1 MPPPSML
8 TSGRKNA
15 SSSAIPCQQN
25 YHHLFSICSRLVEP
39 KLLLLRHENN
49 ALKAV
54 ASQER
59 VKLTIKANRAPL
71 GDQPA
76 SAPSEPDP
84 SKRRVN
90 VDATTSFASDSS
102 PPPLTAHLTGG
113 TAHTDAKGPLSDH
126 HVDFQTISLGR
137 EKVHWSAEVWKRI
150 DHAVAHETHRA
161 SVGPKVLPH
170 FRTQHHITNVE
181 ADVVVQN
188 LQPNAPRFIPPQVGA
203 VAPFLLNVQEAQQ
216 LPLIELSVTF
226 ALSQAQLRKESELR
240 TGPETPH
247 DDGHHAPSLHDAQAG
262 HSGQAHDTR
271 HHHHHSSSTA
281 VMLARRATNV
291 LCLARDTLIFQGT
304 NALPPAGGGAG
315 GLPLFT
321 SQLVSVRGAPTDAGL
336 TGIGGSAPLPAAQVI
351 PVHIGNAGGA
361 NAPAQYGP
369 NTVTAITSACST
381 LVSTGYMG
389 PLACVLYFFDYA
401 DAFSPLVNTLIL
413 PADRIAPLLQAGF
426 HNSGTMPG
434 IPNPQNNIIAGAP
447 PPLNLTGLL
456 NVNNLVNQNAQAVG
470 LVMSL
475 GGNTVEF
482 VNGLDPVTA
491 FSYIDPSGNYIFR
504 VFTRFATK
512 ISDQGAIMRL
522 EFD

>member
-1 MPPPSML
+1 M
-8 TSGRKNA
+8 
-15 SSSAIPCQQN
+15 
-25 YHHLFSICSRLVEP
+25 
-39 KLLLLRHENN
+39 LRHENN

-59 VKLTIKANRAPL
+59 AKLTIKANRAPF
-71 GDQPA
+71 GDQLA

-84 SKRRVN
+84 QSKRRVN

-102 PPPLTAHLTGG
+102 PPPLTAHLTAGA
-113 TAHTDAKGPLSDH
+113 AHTDAKSPLSDH
-126 HVDFQTISLGR
+126 HVDFQTINLGR
-137 EKVHWSAEVWKRI
+137 EKVHWSPEVWKRI

-188 LQPNAPRFIPPQVGA
+188 LQPNAPRFIPPQVALALGA
-203 VAPFLLNVQEAQQ
+203 APPLLNVQEAQQ

-240 TGPETPH
+240 TGPETPQH
-247 DDGHHAPSLHDAQAG
+247 DGHHAPSLHDAQAG
-262 HSGQAHDTR
+262 HPGQAHDAR
-271 HHHHHSSSTA
+271 HHHHHPSSTA

-304 NALPPAGGGAG
+304 NALPPAGGAAG

-336 TGIGGSAPLPAAQVI
+336 TGIGGAAPLPLTQVI
-351 PVHIGNAGGA
+351 PVNVANAG
-361 NAPAQYGP
+361 APAGFAQYGP
-369 NTVTAITSACST
+369 NTVTAITTACST

-434 IPNPQNNIIAGAP
+434 IPNPVNINP
-447 PPLNLTGLL
+447 VQLNLVGLHYP
-456 NVNNLVNQNAQAVG
+456 NTQAVG

-522 EFD
+522 EFQ